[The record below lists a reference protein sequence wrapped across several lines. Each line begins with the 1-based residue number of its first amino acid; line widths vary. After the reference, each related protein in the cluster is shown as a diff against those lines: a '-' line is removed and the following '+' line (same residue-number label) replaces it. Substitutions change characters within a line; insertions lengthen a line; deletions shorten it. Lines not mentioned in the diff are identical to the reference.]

1 MTPYHLE
8 IVTPDGVEF
17 DGEVESLLVKTDDG
31 DVEILRGHS
40 DLIATV
46 ATGRARII
54 VDGKS
59 RYASASGGF
68 LSVKSGEVKLVA
80 ITFEFADEIDVK
92 RAEAAKL
99 RAEAALSTANGE
111 RDEKVARAKLARA
124 VSRINIAGLK

>member
-17 DGEVESLLVKTDDG
+17 DGNVESLLIKTDDG

-80 ITFEFADEIDVK
+80 ITFEFADEIDLN

-99 RAEAALSTANGE
+99 RAETALSTANSE
-111 RDEKVARAKLARA
+111 RDEKVAKAKLARA
-124 VSRINIAGLK
+124 MSRINIAGLK

>member
-54 VDGKS
+54 ADGKS